1 MDKYNSCQPGI
12 WNKNGL
18 RDVNCSKSEPL
29 YVNAPDMKSYQGLF
43 LASNIIE
50 IFFFKLTI

>member
-29 YVNAPDMKSYQGLF
+29 YVNAPDTKSYQGLF
-43 LASNIIE
+43 LASYIIE
-50 IFFFKLTI
+50 FFLFILII